1 MIYKLIIIIHINILL
16 FCIIMFDYTSI
27 YLLVIDLN
35 NLEEIKLYE
44 NKIKNLKKLNY
55 NLVFFILLKQNI
67 KIKEFDYIFTDKS
80 ECNFDSIIKYK

>member
-1 MIYKLIIIIHINILL
+1 
-16 FCIIMFDYTSI
+16 MFDYTSI

-55 NLVFFILLKQNI
+55 NLVFFILLRQNI
-67 KIKEFDYIFTDKS
+67 KIQEFDYIFTDKS
-80 ECNFDSIIKYK
+80 ECNFDSIIQYI